1 MNPQAADL
9 VPLMDPNHS
18 VRYLMK
24 TDLTSYQVCQSAT
37 QLFLEKGFE
46 NVSMPE
52 IAEKAAVSE
61 AELYTCFGNKQDI
74 VLFLYQ
80 RINAD
85 WQLIVND
92 IPEKKLADRF
102 EKAMLAKIEL
112 MQPYADVL
120 GNMMGLLLKNAKIGI
135 NAPRTSHI
143 RAMGLQMMQ
152 KIIDDSADSTSLKK
166 KIVQLPSMLYL
177 MHWAILFL
185 HVQSDDREKTLA
197 SVKLMAKMLR
207 KANNLSFFL
216 NLFPFLSDISE
227 WADKLVNE
235 ATEANHPIDR
245 EILKIVFN
253 NRKTSEAEKA
263 CLENKCGTCMK
274 MQEVKI
280 NYFTTQ
286 NKPVHF
292 ILPAFPAKS
301 PNHEKVLGIL
311 PDLGEEIALAALE
324 DMCKE
329 IKNVYA
335 PGARITICSD
345 GRIFSELVGV
355 TDERVTNYVKGIKQ
369 LIEKLN
375 LQFVEIVNLE
385 DLMEGNSF
393 DELRNKVLS
402 TYAEPLEDLTSRLK
416 SNVEFKNLFNGI
428 HRFITDDRK
437 ILEPE
442 KSATKVKEESK
453 LIALKVIQH
462 SNAWTRFLTNIYPD
476 AVRLSIHPYPSHS
489 DKIGI
494 RLTKAMDNWLTPWH
508 GVIVLE
514 KEGYVLMKKNE
525 AEEKG
530 ARLITA
536 NDQPYYY
543 TLIPQP

>member
-1 MNPQAADL
+1 
-9 VPLMDPNHS
+9 
-18 VRYLMK
+18 MK
-24 TDLTSYQVCQSAT
+24 TDLTPYHVCQAAT

-46 NVSMPE
+46 QVSMTE
-52 IAEKAAVSE
+52 IAAKASVNE

-85 WQLIVND
+85 WQLSVDVISG
-92 IPEKKLADRF
+92 KKLADRF
-102 EKAMLAKIEL
+102 EQAMITKLEL

-120 GNMMGLLLKNAKIGI
+120 GNMMGMLLKSSKIGI

-143 RAMGLQMMQ
+143 RAMGLQTMQ
-152 KIIDDSADSTSLKK
+152 KIIDGSSDSTSLKK
-166 KIVQLPSMLYL
+166 KITQLPSVLYL

-185 HVQSDDREKTLA
+185 HVQSDDKEKTLA

-216 NLFPFLSDISE
+216 NLFPFLHDISD

-235 ATEANHPIDR
+235 AAGSNRPVDR

-253 NRKTSEAEKA
+253 NRKTSDAEKV
-263 CLENKCGTCMK
+263 CLENKCETCMK
-274 MQEVKI
+274 MHEAKI
-280 NYFTTQ
+280 NYFTSQ
-286 NKPVHF
+286 EKPVHF

-301 PNHEKVLGIL
+301 PNPGKVLGIL

-335 PGARITICSD
+335 PGAKITICSD

-385 DLMEGNSF
+385 DLMQGNSF
-393 DELRNKVLS
+393 DELRNKVLE
-402 TYAEPLEDLTSRLK
+402 TYAEPLDELTTRLK
-416 SNVEFKNLFNGI
+416 SNAEFKNLFNGI

-437 ILEPE
+437 ALEPE

-494 RLTKAMDNWLTPWH
+494 RLTKATDNWLTPWH
-508 GVIVLE
+508 GVIVLGN
-514 KEGYVLMKKNE
+514 EGYVLMKKNE
-525 AEEKG
+525 AEEKH
-530 ARLITA
+530 ARLISS

-543 TLIPQP
+543 TLIPTP